1 MSLDFTLRNGR
12 ETVKGLT
19 NYGNCSNVQLS
30 GLALE
35 AISLVAQRGDGCLLP
50 HTSAVNLT
58 SAQAFERDRRLPLV

>member
-1 MSLDFTLRNGR
+1 MEIAVT
-12 ETVKGLT
+12 
-19 NYGNCSNVQLS
+19 VQLS